1 MKLVIYDANK
11 IVEVIENVVNPRV
24 NENSVEWEG
33 GSLSGINLPFLLL
46 DEDAQVFEEVTDQL
60 ISNDRKSEFLK
71 VDLAK
76 ENADL
81 KATQTLM
88 QKALDDLILGGM
100 L

>member
-11 IVEVIENVVNPRV
+11 IVEVIENVVNPSV
-24 NENSVEWEG
+24 NENNVEWEG

-46 DEDAQVFEEVTDQL
+46 EDDVLLDEISDQL
-60 ISNDRKSEFLK
+60 ISNDKKSEHQK
-71 VDLAK
+71 IDLAK